1 MAWRNGIPLALR
13 AFRRAGSVTVETTGG
28 SVMQG
33 RGLVS
38 ALRGETGEPDGKR
51 HPLGSLPRPLY
62 RFTGFLP
69 EAEQAV
75 GGVLTQENHSYI
87 VLDARQIVLG
97 ERELCVRALLE
108 RKEEEA

>member
-1 MAWRNGIPLALR
+1 MAWRNGAPLALR
-13 AFRRAGSVTVETTGG
+13 AFRRAGSVVVKMGDGTV
-28 SVMQG
+28 VQG

-75 GGVLTQENHSYI
+75 GGVLTQENRAYT
-87 VLDARQIVLG
+87 VLDARKIVLG

-108 RKEEEA
+108 RREDEA